1 MKSNNKKTKKVYIA
15 MSADILH
22 NGHINIIN
30 EGTKY
35 GGVIIGLLTDEAI
48 VSYKRLPL
56 LDYETREK
64 VFKNIKGVV
73 DVVKQKTLDYTDNL
87 ENIKPD
93 YVVHGD
99 DWRTGIQSQIR
110 ENVITQLKKWDGKLI
125 EVPYTKGVSCTDLE
139 KQLRLISST
148 PDIRRKKLKSMLQL
162 KKKIRALEASN
173 GLTGLIVENIN
184 VNDSEKGLSKEF
196 DAMWVSS
203 LCDST
208 FKGKPDIE
216 LVDLTSRINTI
227 DEIMEV
233 TSKPIILDGD
243 TGGKTEHFVY
253 NVKTLER
260 LGVSAIIIED
270 KTGLKKNSLFGTE
283 VKQVLENPDI
293 FAEKIRAGKASQC
306 TRDFMIFAR
315 LESLIAGYGVED
327 ALDRAKKYIEAGAD
341 GIMIHSKEKD
351 GIEIIDFLKKFR
363 KFSKTIP
370 IILVPTTY
378 NHFTDTELFEMGAN
392 IIIHANHLLRSAY
405 PAMLKTAESILK
417 NDRSKEADKQCMSIK
432 EILTLIP
439 GGK

>member
-1 MKSNNKKTKKVYIA
+1 MKTTSKNKKKVYIA

-22 NGHINIIN
+22 NGHLNVIN
-30 EGTKY
+30 EGAKY
-35 GGVIIGLLTDEAI
+35 GEVIIGLLTDEAI
-48 VSYKRLPL
+48 ASYKRMPL
-56 LDYETREK
+56 LDYSIRK
-64 VFKNIKGVV
+64 NVFENIKGVSE
-73 DVVKQKTLDYTDNL
+73 VVEQKTLDYTENL
-87 ENIKPD
+87 EEIKPD

-99 DWRTGIQSQIR
+99 DWRTGIQSKIR
-110 ENVITQLKKWDGKLI
+110 ENVISQLKKWGGELI
-125 EVPYTKGVSCTDLE
+125 EVPYTKGVTCTDLE

-148 PDIRRKKLKSMLQL
+148 PDIRRKKLKSMLML
-162 KKKIRALEASN
+162 KKNIRALEASN
-173 GLTGLIVENIN
+173 GLTGLIVENIS
-184 VNDSEKGLSKEF
+184 VNDSSTGLLKEF
-196 DAMWVSS
+196 DAMWISS

-243 TGGKTEHFVY
+243 TGGKVEHFVY

-283 VKQVLENPDI
+283 VKQVLENPEI
-293 FAEKIRAGKASQC
+293 FAEKIRAGKAAQS
-306 TRDFMIFAR
+306 TREFMIFAR
-315 LESLIAGYGVED
+315 LESLIAGLGVDD
-327 ALDRAKKYIEAGAD
+327 ALARAKTYIEAGAD
-341 GIMIHSKEKD
+341 GIMIHSKEKEGED
-351 GIEIIDFLKKFR
+351 IAEFIKKFR
-363 KFSKTIP
+363 KISKTIP

-378 NHFTDTELFEMGAN
+378 NHLTDEELFDMGAN

-405 PAMLKTAESILK
+405 PAMMKTAESILT
-417 NDRSKEADKQCMSIK
+417 NDRSKEADKNCMPIK